1 MPFNFYKKKKTIGV
15 QSFVLNLLMIL
26 FVASKEFKKEESITS
41 EVGVAT
47 PSKVV
52 LEEWVAFLQYGLLPG
67 RPYILL
73 I

>member
-1 MPFNFYKKKKTIGV
+1 
-15 QSFVLNLLMIL
+15 MIL

>member
-1 MPFNFYKKKKTIGV
+1 
-15 QSFVLNLLMIL
+15 MIL
-26 FVASKEFKKEESITS
+26 FVVASKEFKKEECITL

>member
-1 MPFNFYKKKKTIGV
+1 MLRIKNI
-15 QSFVLNLLMIL
+15 MIL
-26 FVASKEFKKEESITS
+26 FVVASKEFKKEECITS

>member
-1 MPFNFYKKKKTIGV
+1 MQKLETKKGSLDKKQELWDSTRKK
-15 QSFVLNLLMIL
+15 LE
-26 FVASKEFKKEESITS
+26 EFKKEECITS